1 MDQRAPEW
9 HFQNTHGAICGKVH
23 GSTVLMNNLKSHVTE
38 RHRLRHLEK
47 MIKDQI
53 KYLGTVVRKELKSLK
68 FGTARLSG
76 EKLVANS

>member
-1 MDQRAPEW
+1 
-9 HFQNTHGAICGKVH
+9 
-23 GSTVLMNNLKSHVTE
+23 
-38 RHRLRHLEK
+38 LEK